1 MPYPQP
7 PLPGILPGAHSQT
20 VSPGPNTQVL
30 SSPREPASGP
40 RAHGRA
46 TVLLPRG
53 LSDQRIP
60 GSRGDPQGP
69 RVPCWEALMEESQLM
84 GELVEEAVGGAMS
97 TSCLAAVG

>member
-20 VSPGPNTQVL
+20 VSPGPNTQAL

-53 LSDQRIP
+53 LSDQWIP

-69 RVPCWEALMEESQLM
+69 RGPCWEALMEELPLT
-84 GELVEEAVGGAMS
+84 GELVEEAVGDATN
-97 TSCLAAVG
+97 TSCLATVA